1 MTGHIQL
8 GATASTLREYG
19 LVDPRQVVQ
28 SSANPFA
35 ANISTNNPYGSLS
48 TFSEWV
54 QSNWEEGV
62 GKKDPEA
69 EGMLYAH
76 VDSRFPSQLIL
87 PLGFEYPYTG
97 LNPNG
102 GVAYAAGDH
111 ALVAFARRSMSFLTD
126 DVSHSISSVW
136 VFVDAPTG
144 VNVTV
149 GVATDLSNLPYST
162 VCSGSATV
170 ARQRPGPIWLRVDVT
185 NTTLSTNTRYHVF
198 VAADAPISLP
208 AYTPPAGEFAGQW
221 SDGASGWQA
230 AATGFGWVASFVRA
244 SNTLG
249 LQDGSGDVLL
259 QNGDSILVITHSD
272 RLGWITRCRG
282 RLFAAYNNQLVE
294 LSSNAVTLVTDT
306 GNAAIRD
313 VLAVEDTLYVAYGS
327 GHKTYNVSTNTV
339 TDVPATDADL
349 FALFNGFLWRTSG
362 SDLYYTA
369 DGTTWSAAI
378 PIGYG
383 DAPTGLAGMAGVM
396 YVATTS
402 ALYQIGDGD
411 VAFQVTAWPTTDE
424 RNGVGMVE
432 WDGSLYIPLAEDIL
446 RYDGANIMQVGL
458 RTGEELPTDIQG
470 DVFRLQPTKYFLLA
484 SMAPTNQD
492 GFGSLWAWNNH
503 GWHGLGL
510 LPQGV
515 RGGAIYLDTEN
526 GHLYWGGSYGLIARA
541 LYPSNV
547 VNPIRDRGTHLFNR
561 TGWIEYDRFYGGYV
575 ALDKDFESVYVDTET
590 NATRIY
596 LYWQDQGSTDWE
608 LLGSSTDED
617 FEKRWSDYATRPNS
631 KWLRLALLAR
641 TDDATQTP
649 IVRAHRLKF
658 HTMLTDRWRWQ
669 VAIDVHNNQQLPDGT
684 INDYD
689 TAEMLEHLDALVRS
703 VPPVFF
709 VDVDG
714 SQYEVKVTAATRQVV
729 QYEWFDGAPQMMW
742 VVSLTLEQVA

>member
-1 MTGHIQL
+1 MSGHIRL
-8 GATASTLREYG
+8 GATAETLRDYA
-19 LVDPRQVVQ
+19 LMDPRQGVQ
-28 SSANPFA
+28 QSANPFA

-76 VDSRFPSQLIL
+76 LDSRFPSQLIL
-87 PLGFEYPYTG
+87 PLGFEYPYTSIH
-97 LNPNG
+97 PNG
-102 GVAYAAGDH
+102 GAAYAAGD
-111 ALVAFARRSMSFLTD
+111 LTVAVGERRSASFRTSSASYS
-126 DVSHSISSVW
+126 VSSVW
-136 VFVDAPTG
+136 VFVDGVDGTTITVELFGDSGNLPTG
-144 VNVTV
+144 
-149 GVATDLSNLPYST
+149 AAL
-162 VCSGSATV
+162 CSGSATLDK
-170 ARQRPGPIWLRVDVT
+170 QRPGPLWLRVDVS
-185 NTTLSTNTRYHVF
+185 NTTLSTNTRYHVA
-198 VAADAPISLP
+198 VSADATLTLP
-208 AYTPPAGEFAGQW
+208 AYTPTSGEFGANYTSGAW
-221 SDGASGWQA
+221 SGASN
-230 AATGFGWVASFVRA
+230 TFGYLSSFVRA
-244 SNTLG
+244 NNNLG
-249 LQDGSGDVLL
+249 LQDGSGSLL
-259 QNGDSILVITHSD
+259 QQTGDEFLIISHGD
-272 RLGWITRCRG
+272 RLGWIVRCKR
-282 RLFAAYNNQLVE
+282 RLFAAYNNQLLE
-294 LSSNAVTLVTDT
+294 LSGSSVTSVTDT
-306 GNAAIRD
+306 GNAAISD
-313 VLAVEDTLYVAYGS
+313 VLAVDDVVYVAYGA

-339 TDVPATDADL
+339 TDVSSVDADL
-349 FALFNGFLWRTSG
+349 FALFNGYLWRATG

-402 ALYQIGDGD
+402 GLYQIGDGD
-411 VAFQVTAWPTTDE
+411 VALQITAWPTTDE

-458 RTGEELPTDIQG
+458 RTGEELPGDIQG

-484 SMAPTNQD
+484 SMAPSSQD

-515 RGGAIYLDTEN
+515 RGGAIYLDTEA
-526 GHLYWGGSYGLIARA
+526 GYLYWGGSYGLIARA
-541 LYPSNV
+541 IYPSNV

-590 NATRIY
+590 NATRLS
-596 LYWQDQGSTDWE
+596 LYWQDQDSTDWE

-617 FEKRWSDYATRPNS
+617 FEKRWSDYTTRPNS

-641 TDDATQTP
+641 TDDGTQTP
-649 IVRAHRLKF
+649 IIRAHRLKF

-669 VAIDVHNNQQLPDGT
+669 VAIDVHNRQQLPDGMV
-684 INDYD
+684 NEYD
-689 TAEMLEHLDALVRS
+689 TAEMLTHLDGLIRS
-703 VPPVFF
+703 VPPVIYE
-709 VDVDG
+709 DLDG
-714 SQYEVKVTAATRQVV
+714 SQYEVKISSATKQVV
-729 QYEWFDGAPQMMW
+729 QYEWFDGGPQMMW